1 MKSTT
6 LMLIVGILSA
16 IGGIFALLNP
26 FAASIAAEQIAGWT
40 FLIAGVL
47 GLISFFQAEG
57 WTGKLWALLV
67 AVVSAWVGIEL
78 LGDPLGGVL
87 ALTFVVG
94 VSFVVSGVFKVL
106 AGFSLPS
113 SNLRWIVVISGALS
127 AILGFMILSNFPGS
141 AVVSLGVLLGVELLS
156 TGVSMIA
163 LSSALRSDLPL

>member
-6 LMLIVGILSA
+6 LMLIVGILSV

-26 FAASIAAEQIAGWT
+26 FAASIAAEQ
-40 FLIAGVL
+40 IAGVL

>member
-6 LMLIVGILSA
+6 LMLIVGILSVV
-16 IGGIFALLNP
+16 GGIFALLNP

-57 WTGKLWALLV
+57 WAGKLWALLV
-67 AVVSAWVGIEL
+67 AIVSAWVGIEL
-78 LGDPLGGVL
+78 LGDPLGGVM

-94 VSFVVSGVFKVL
+94 VSFIASGVFKVL
-106 AGFSLPS
+106 TGFSLADN
-113 SNLRWIVVISGALS
+113 NLRWIVVISGALS
-127 AILGFMILSNFPGS
+127 AILGIMILGNFPGS

-156 TGVSMIA
+156 SGISMIA
-163 LSSALRSDLPL
+163 LSSALRSDRAL